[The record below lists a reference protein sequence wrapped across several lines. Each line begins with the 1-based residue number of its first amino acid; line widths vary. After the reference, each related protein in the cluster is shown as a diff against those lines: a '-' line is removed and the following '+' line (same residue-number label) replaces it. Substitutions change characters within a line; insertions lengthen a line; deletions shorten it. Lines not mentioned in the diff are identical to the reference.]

1 MDFYYSITNKHFMAA
16 ILLLLGLLMPSLEIA
31 GAQSIGV
38 CNGRDGNNLPSPQ
51 AVIDLYRTSGIGRMR
66 LYSPDPATLQAF
78 RGSNIELILDV
89 PNPNLQ
95 ALAADASAATQ
106 WVQTNIKNY
115 FPDVRFRYIAV
126 GNEVDPNNGGISQYV
141 QFVLPAMQ
149 NIYNAIVAAGL
160 QNQIRVSTASY
171 TGLLGIS
178 YPPSDGTFRDNLS
191 YALFTAPGVVVR
203 DPNNN
208 LEYQNLFDALVD
220 AHYAALGRAG
230 GPNLDI
236 VVSESGWPSEG
247 GNAASLD
254 NASTYYR
261 NLINHVRG
269 GTPRR
274 PGRAIE
280 TYLFAMFDEN
290 LKSGAETERHF
301 GLFSPNRQPKYQ
313 LTFN

>member
-1 MDFYYSITNKHFMAA
+1 
-16 ILLLLGLLMPSLEIA
+16 
-31 GAQSIGV
+31 
-38 CNGRDGNNLPSPQ
+38 
-51 AVIDLYRTSGIGRMR
+51 
-66 LYSPDPATLQAF
+66 
-78 RGSNIELILDV
+78 
-89 PNPNLQ
+89 
-95 ALAADASAATQ
+95 
-106 WVQTNIKNY
+106 
-115 FPDVRFRYIAV
+115 
-126 GNEVDPNNGGISQYV
+126 
-141 QFVLPAMQ
+141 MQ
-149 NIYNAIVAAGL
+149 NIYNAIVTAGL

-178 YPPSDGTFRDNLS
+178 YPPSNGAFGDNVRSFMDPIIRFLVNNGSPLLVNVYPYFSYIGDPVSIQLS

-247 GNAASLD
+247 GNAANLD

-290 LKSGAETERHF
+290 LKSGAENEQHF
-301 GLFSPNRQPKYQ
+301 GLFYPNRQPKYQ